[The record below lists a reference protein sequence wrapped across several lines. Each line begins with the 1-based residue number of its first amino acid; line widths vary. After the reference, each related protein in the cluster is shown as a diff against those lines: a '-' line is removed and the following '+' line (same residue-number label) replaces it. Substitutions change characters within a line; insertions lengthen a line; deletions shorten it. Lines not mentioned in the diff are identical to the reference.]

1 MPMLQIRNQFLSIVL
16 ATVVASTTSAQAPFR
31 ADTVRAGKFDN
42 GKMWTFDAPPKE
54 YWKQTYGFEPTDQW
68 LENVRLS
75 ALRFASWC
83 SASFVSSKGL
93 VMTNHHCSREVA
105 MKVQRKG
112 ENFNENGFYAAKL
125 SDERRVEGLYV
136 DQLVKLEDITARVQ
150 QAMEKGKSDQEQIRL
165 REAELAAI
173 RKEYAE
179 KEGWKGLELQTI
191 TFYNGGR
198 YSLYGFKRYNDV
210 RLVMLPELQLGYFGG
225 DSDNF
230 TYPRYCLDFTFWR
243 VYDENGQPLQTSH
256 YFKFNPSGA
265 RPGELTFVIGNPG
278 RTSRQFTVADLEF
291 LRDVQIPAQL
301 LMLTN
306 QSAAL
311 KKVYQRTRSDSLL
324 NVIFSLENTIKA
336 RTGAL
341 KALQD
346 PYIIARR
353 AAFEN
358 NFKAAATA
366 QMPEAEK
373 IWETIAQL
381 RKEYSALFPAVLAAQ
396 PASTGFQ
403 LAQAIWTL
411 APPTSADENTLK
423 RMRNLVDNTT
433 QPTEL
438 TLEAELLLADIVEM
452 VALLGENHP
461 TVKQLLKG
469 KTPAEYAEYALRAT
483 KIYDV
488 AFRNQ
493 LIEKGM
499 IAVNDSEDPIVRMAA
514 LLMPRVLDAN
524 QRIPALNTALN
535 AQRSK
540 LAKLLYDL
548 YGTTIPPDATFSL
561 RISDGI
567 IKGYQYN
574 GTQAPAVTH
583 FYGLF
588 ERNASFGQESEWRL
602 PKRWVEL
609 KRTPEL
615 LSAPLNFVATNDII
629 GGNSGSPVINRNGE
643 VIGLIFDGNI
653 ESLEGDYIYRS
664 DYNRSVSVHAG
675 GIMAALKYVYKAKRL
690 VTELETGK

>member
-1 MPMLQIRNQFLSIVL
+1 MLQIRNQFLSIVL

>member
-1 MPMLQIRNQFLSIVL
+1 
-16 ATVVASTTSAQAPFR
+16 
-31 ADTVRAGKFDN
+31 
-42 GKMWTFDAPPKE
+42 
-54 YWKQTYGFEPTDQW
+54 
-68 LENVRLS
+68 
-75 ALRFASWC
+75 
-83 SASFVSSKGL
+83 
-93 VMTNHHCSREVA
+93 
-105 MKVQRKG
+105 
-112 ENFNENGFYAAKL
+112 
-125 SDERRVEGLYV
+125 
-136 DQLVKLEDITARVQ
+136 
-150 QAMEKGKSDQEQIRL
+150 
-165 REAELAAI
+165 
-173 RKEYAE
+173 
-179 KEGWKGLELQTI
+179 
-191 TFYNGGR
+191 
-198 YSLYGFKRYNDV
+198 
-210 RLVMLPELQLGYFGG
+210 
-225 DSDNF
+225 
-230 TYPRYCLDFTFWR
+230 LDFTFWR

-499 IAVNDSEDPIVRMAA
+499 IAVN
-514 LLMPRVLDAN
+514 
-524 QRIPALNTALN
+524 
-535 AQRSK
+535 
-540 LAKLLYDL
+540 
-548 YGTTIPPDATFSL
+548 
-561 RISDGI
+561 
-567 IKGYQYN
+567 
-574 GTQAPAVTH
+574 
-583 FYGLF
+583 
-588 ERNASFGQESEWRL
+588 
-602 PKRWVEL
+602 
-609 KRTPEL
+609 
-615 LSAPLNFVATNDII
+615 
-629 GGNSGSPVINRNGE
+629 
-643 VIGLIFDGNI
+643 
-653 ESLEGDYIYRS
+653 
-664 DYNRSVSVHAG
+664 
-675 GIMAALKYVYKAKRL
+675 
-690 VTELETGK
+690 